1 MEADLTPPVPDDA
14 PALAG
19 AIVVHARRLC
29 ESADYLRRVL
39 SELSIPTEPLTDH
52 RQTASVN
59 FDTEPMARV
68 YIYQTIY
75 DLAQSE
81 VADRL
86 QNRPALLK
94 GFGLDQPPSQ
104 QNISYAWNQ
113 FSHRTKTTLEAAARG
128 IAIEARDHDVIS
140 EALIPMELDEDQDPL
155 EDDEQTDSTVSR
167 AHVREHGS
175 KVVELARRHGF
186 GEFDS
191 HRAENRVYEDEQ
203 ILDLFSDAC
212 LTQGSAHSEGEAGW
226 FLDENDVCDDST
238 FLRVIKQF
246 ATPENEEVPAS
257 VQELEI
263 EDIVAFTELYREEL
277 LGAFETATGNIL
289 ETIRHEDPFDDRHV
303 VAAVDFTHVPYHV
316 WPWIDKDEQIPKAT
330 YPPMVSGYKDDG
342 EIKHGYTFATI
353 TIVGNDVPII
363 LGIEPV
369 KERSEW
375 EPETAP
381 ADSKGEVVDVLLE
394 TAQQYVDLDEV
405 LLDRGFYSNEVY
417 AGIHERG
424 LVYTTPVPKYE
435 DDYEAIKKIQSK
447 ECVDAAVKH
456 GVPFA
461 VDGERHHTA
470 EFLYVPATDE
480 DAEGNYAVFV
490 TNREHVA
497 PAEIEHVTNSYS
509 RRWDIENQY
518 KSVKG
523 FLPKTSSTD
532 YRVRLFSF
540 VFASLLYNLWRL
552 TDYLVK
558 VEADRPIRSAPVV
571 TARTFVRAV
580 GRSLRDVG

>member
-1 MEADLTPPVPDDA
+1 MASDITPAVADDA

-19 AIVVHARRLC
+19 AIVLHAESVC
-29 ESADYLRRVL
+29 ETADHLWRVL
-39 SELSIPTEPLTDH
+39 GDVSIPTEGLTDS
-52 RQTASVN
+52 RQQHKVT
-59 FDTEPMARV
+59 FGTEPMAR
-68 YIYQTIY
+68 IYLYQSIY

-86 QNRPALLK
+86 ANRPALLK
-94 GFGLDQPPSQ
+94 HLGLSTVPTQ
-104 QNISYAWNQ
+104 QNLSYAWGQ
-113 FSHRTKTTLEAAARG
+113 FSAQTKRTLDTAAKG
-128 IAIEARDHDVIS
+128 IALEARDHDVIS
-140 EALIPMELDEDQDPL
+140 DALVPIDLDDDNS
-155 EDDEQTDSTVSR
+155 DDEEDDSTVSR

-186 GEFDS
+186 AEFDS
-191 HRAENRVYEDEQ
+191 DRADNRIYDDEQ
-203 ILDLFSDAC
+203 ILDLFANAC

-238 FLRVIKQF
+238 FLRVIKEF
-246 ATPENEEVPAS
+246 ATPANEEVTAS
-257 VQELEI
+257 VQELQI
-263 EDIVAFTELYREEL
+263 EDIVAFTELYRD
-277 LGAFETATGNIL
+277 AVMASFDAATENIL

-316 WPWIDKDEQIPKAT
+316 WPWIDKDNEIPKAA
-330 YPPMVSGYKDDG
+330 YPPMVSGYKNDG
-342 EIKHGYTFATI
+342 ELKHGYTFATI

-369 KERSEW
+369 KEHSEW
-375 EPETAP
+375 EPAEAP
-381 ADSKGEVVDVLLE
+381 ADSKAEVVDVLLA

-417 AGIHERG
+417 ATIHERE
-424 LVYTTPVPKYE
+424 LIYTTPVPKYE
-435 DDYEAIKKIQSK
+435 DDYEAIAKIESK
-447 ECVDAAVKH
+447 EGVDAAVKH
-456 GVPFA
+456 EVPFA
-461 VDGERHHTA
+461 IDGELHHTA

-480 DAEGNYAVFV
+480 DAEGSYAVFV
-490 TNREHVA
+490 TNRDHVG
-497 PAEIEHVTNSYS
+497 PDEIAHVTNSYS

-518 KSVKG
+518 KSVKS
-523 FLPKTSSTD
+523 FLPKTSSRD

-540 VFASLLYNLWRL
+540 VFAALLYNLWRL

-558 VEADRPIRSAPVV
+558 LGTDRAIRSPPVV

-580 GRSLRDVG
+580 GHSLREPG

>member
-1 MEADLTPPVPDDA
+1 MNADMTPAVDDDA

-19 AIVVHARRLC
+19 AIVLHAEKVC
-29 ESADYLRRVL
+29 ETADHLWRVL
-39 SELSIPTEPLTDH
+39 GDVSIPVDGLTDA
-52 RQTASVN
+52 RQQHKVT
-59 FDTEPMARV
+59 FGTESMARI
-68 YIYQTIY
+68 YIYRTIY

-86 QNRPALLK
+86 ENRLALLK
-94 GFGLDQPPSQ
+94 HLGLNKVPTQ
-104 QNISYAWNQ
+104 QNLSYAWSQ
-113 FSHRTKTTLEAAARG
+113 FSEQTKITLEAAAKG
-128 IAIEARDHDVIS
+128 IALEARDHDVIS
-140 EALIPMELDEDQDPL
+140 DALIPIDLDK
-155 EDDEQTDSTVSR
+155 DDDDDGENDSSVSR

-186 GEFDS
+186 AEFDS
-191 HRAENRVYEDEQ
+191 DRAVNRVYEDEQ
-203 ILDLFSDAC
+203 ILDLFSNAC

-246 ATPENEEVPAS
+246 AMPAD
-257 VQELEI
+257 QELPNPLQEYRV
-263 EDIVAFTELYREEL
+263 EDVVAFTEQF
-277 LGAFETATGNIL
+277 GAALMESFDAATENIL
-289 ETIRHEDPFDDRHV
+289 QTIRHEDPFDDRHV

-316 WPWIDKDEQIPKAT
+316 WPWIDKDEQIPKSE

-342 EIKHGYTFATI
+342 ELKHGYTFATI
-353 TIVGNDVPII
+353 TIVGNEVPII

-375 EPETAP
+375 EPANAP
-381 ADSKGEVVDVLLE
+381 ADSKAEIVSRLLDR
-394 TAQQYVDLDEV
+394 AQQYVDLDEV
-405 LLDRGFYSNEVY
+405 LLDRGFYSDGVY
-417 AGIHERG
+417 AGIHDRD
-424 LVYTTPVPKYE
+424 LLYTTPVPKYE

-447 ECVDAAVKH
+447 EGVDAAVKH
-456 GVPFA
+456 DVPFGF
-461 VDGERHHTA
+461 DGEVHHTA
-470 EFLYVPATDE
+470 EFLYVPATSD
-480 DAEGNYAVFV
+480 DADGNYAVFV
-490 TNREHVA
+490 TNRDHVA
-497 PAEIEHVTNSYS
+497 PDEITHVTNSYS

-518 KSVKG
+518 KSVKA

-540 VFASLLYNLWRL
+540 TFAALLYNLWRL

-558 VEADRPIRSAPVV
+558 LGTDREIRSPPVV

-580 GRSLRDVG
+580 GQSLRQGG

>member
-19 AIVVHARRLC
+19 AIVVHARKLC
-29 ESADYLRRVL
+29 ESADHLRRVL

-86 QNRPALLK
+86 QNRPSLLK

-104 QNISYAWNQ
+104 QNISYAWRQ
-113 FSHRTKTTLEAAARG
+113 FNHRTKTTLEAAARG

-140 EALIPMELDEDQDPL
+140 EALIPMELDEDQDDL
-155 EDDEQTDSTVSR
+155 GEDADANSPVSR

-191 HRAENRVYEDEQ
+191 HRAKNRVYEDEQ

-277 LGAFETATGNIL
+277 MSAFETATENVL

-316 WPWIDKDEQIPKAT
+316 WPWIDKDEQIPKAE

-353 TIVGNDVPII
+353 TIVGNNVPII

-369 KERSEW
+369 KEHSEW
-375 EPETAP
+375 EPEAAP

-435 DDYEAIKKIQSK
+435 DDYEAIKQIQSR
-447 ECVDAAVKH
+447 EGVDAAVKH
-456 GVPFA
+456 EVPFA
-461 VDGERHHTA
+461 VDGEHHHTA

-480 DAEGNYAVFV
+480 DADGNYAVFV
-490 TNREHVA
+490 TNRDHVA
-497 PAEIEHVTNSYS
+497 PEEVEHVTNSYS

-518 KSVKG
+518 KSVKS

-558 VEADRPIRSAPVV
+558 EGTDRPIRSPPVV

-580 GRSLRDVG
+580 GRSLRDGG